1 MTIKTNLVFAIAATL
16 ASLTAGVNT
25 AAAYSQAHCDS
36 VYTELNQFGETETK
50 SYGGSGGGYF
60 APQPVRSIAIRA
72 GRLVDAI
79 VINGVRYGGG
89 GGSQT
94 HTLVLKPCEY
104 ISEVTVRSQRLVDY
118 IKITTNFGRSIEA
131 GGSGGTASTY
141 RGKITHIGGRRGRLL
156 DQLILQGQPR
166 TRTLTLQQHAALQ
179 KPVVTWTY
187 EEGEW
192 EHDELLGI

>member
-36 VYTELNQFGETETK
+36 VYTELNQFGGTETK
-50 SYGGSGGGYF
+50 SYGGSGGSYF

-72 GRLVDAI
+72 GRLVDAV

-94 HTLVLKPCEY
+94 HTLVLNP
-104 ISEVTVRSQRLVDY
+104 
-118 IKITTNFGRSIEA
+118 
-131 GGSGGTASTY
+131 
-141 RGKITHIGGRRGRLL
+141 
-156 DQLILQGQPR
+156 
-166 TRTLTLQQHAALQ
+166 
-179 KPVVTWTY
+179 
-187 EEGEW
+187 
-192 EHDELLGI
+192 